1 MEKNTNRISTFVQ
14 LLLNGN
20 KKSTIA
26 ATEGHLQN
34 HDRSII
40 SLYETLYKPALYRV
54 GELWEV
60 NKISVADEHLAT
72 AVTESLMND
81 LFSQIISSERK
92 NKRVVVTCIEGEH
105 HQVGAK
111 MVADVFEMHGWDA
124 LYLGA
129 NTPLTELIPFLE
141 KNKPEILAISLAI
154 YWNIPTLE
162 KWVVELADCFPT
174 TPIIVGGQAF
184 NRAGSHPLIEKHT
197 TVIQDL
203 NQLENFIKTH

>member
-20 KKSTIA
+20 KKSTKE
-26 ATEGHLQN
+26 ATEEHLQN
-34 HDRSII
+34 HNRSIT

-60 NKISVADEHLAT
+60 NRISVADEHLAT

-124 LYLGA
+124 IFLGA

-141 KNKPEILAISLAI
+141 KNQPEIIAISLAI
-154 YWNIPTLE
+154 YWNIPLLE
-162 KWVVELADCFPT
+162 KWVAELTHRFPT
-174 TPIIVGGQAF
+174 MQIIVGGQAF
-184 NRAGSHPLIEKHT
+184 TRAGNHPLHENRVTI
-197 TVIQDL
+197 IQDL